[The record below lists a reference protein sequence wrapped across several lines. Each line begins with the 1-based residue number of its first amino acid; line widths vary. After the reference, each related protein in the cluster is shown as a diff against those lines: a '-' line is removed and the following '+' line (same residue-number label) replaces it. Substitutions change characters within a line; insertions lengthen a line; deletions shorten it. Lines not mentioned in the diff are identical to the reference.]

1 MVSRWKFTRSSFL
14 LKNVKTLLKQIQTDP
29 RLMYVPVTSK
39 TLSEK
44 VMVTVL
50 QRTSSPST
58 TWSRW
63 TRTKSVRVFD
73 LKTELVGGK
82 YFVLIFLPLDAE
94 QLLSFKASLESFAA
108 EGCQVT
114 FMPFLF
120 SSFDSLSTC

>member
-1 MVSRWKFTRSSFL
+1 M

>member
-29 RLMYVPVTSK
+29 RLINVPVTSK